1 MDAISRIAALRVDT
15 LIARISNSEATPG
28 AGSAGA
34 VALALAAACA
44 SKAVAISAK
53 HAPNDAELTAALVSL
68 AKIAGSALLD
78 ADRDSVAFE
87 EFIRTRTPES
97 INQLVREEE
106 NVGRLIA
113 ALAAE
118 VDHIEPRIR
127 SNMRGDLIAA
137 RSLID
142 AARRI
147 QQRNEGEALGD
158 R

>member
-1 MDAISRIAALRVDT
+1 MDAISRIAGLRVDT
-15 LIARISNSEATPG
+15 MIARISGSEVTPG

-53 HAPNDAELTAALVSL
+53 HAPNDTELTAALASL
-68 AKIAGSALLD
+68 AKIAGSALLG

-147 QQRNEGEALGD
+147 QQRNEGETLRD